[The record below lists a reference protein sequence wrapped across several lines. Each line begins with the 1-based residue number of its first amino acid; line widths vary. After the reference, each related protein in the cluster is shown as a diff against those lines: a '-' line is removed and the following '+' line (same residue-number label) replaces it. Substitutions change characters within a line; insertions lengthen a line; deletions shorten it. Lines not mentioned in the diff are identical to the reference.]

1 MEEQWLIEKYSTYI
15 WAQVHQ
21 FAKRIVGYG
30 TLQCSPDDLY
40 QECVLYVLRR
50 FRREEAAL
58 ETFRI
63 SAKDLLHVMCQYMLS
78 TLPVKTSGG
87 TRYYTELMRT
97 VRRAQEAQYGD
108 NLTADEQAYMDAE
121 FAADV
126 YAMTE
131 GMKPIDRQVATY
143 LCLGH
148 SMGDIRRKLSI
159 PNSTMD
165 AVKHRLAKRYS
176 QYMAEGE
183 SP

>member
-1 MEEQWLIEKYSTYI
+1 MEQEQWLIEKYSAYI

-50 FRREEAAL
+50 FRREEGTI

-63 SAKDLLHVMCQYMLS
+63 SGRDLLHVMCQYMLS
-78 TLPVKTSGG
+78 TLPVKTSGE
-87 TRYYTELMRT
+87 TRCYTELMRT

-108 NLTADEQAYMDAE
+108 MTADEQAYLDAE

-126 YAMTE
+126 HAMTE
-131 GMKPIDRQVATY
+131 DMKPIDRQVAEY
-143 LCLGH
+143 LCAGH

-176 QYMAEGE
+176 QYMAKGE